1 MRVEW
6 SSILFPFLLLL
17 LLLLPSTREIE
28 QNFASSSW
36 LAGGVTRHS
45 FVLLLAG
52 KIEILAG
59 IIDVPRRSRWEYTE
73 GGRREASHREC
84 CASLAA
90 RVSRIRMKIRNAST
104 LPPPSIY
111 SAAYSTF
118 DAGESGGIP
127 GTQSRCREFFSE
139 YRGYFS
145 NNAKLRRSVG
155 CLRV

>member
-73 GGRREASHREC
+73 REGEKLRIAN
-84 CASLAA
+84 AA
-90 RVSRIRMKIRNAST
+90 RLWQHV
-104 LPPPSIY
+104 
-111 SAAYSTF
+111 
-118 DAGESGGIP
+118 
-127 GTQSRCREFFSE
+127 
-139 YRGYFS
+139 YRAFE
-145 NNAKLRRSVG
+145 
-155 CLRV
+155 